1 MLPAYPGY
9 IYRGSSAIAK
19 SRKHNDRTAIPLPT
33 TLSGKLRGR
42 LPGLKNKAPR
52 IGILSL
58 RKGTSKYAS
67 RKTLLEGCEQLYYDS
82 YSNSKKEALYRS
94 ADIIFYLMLD
104 DDKYISCYENN
115 KPYFI
120 KGYDED
126 NDRYI
131 EGTKCAICTTKIQP
145 CLWLRGKKLL
155 YIITN
160 YYRLRL

>member
-19 SRKHNDRTAIPLPT
+19 SRKHNDRTAMPLPT
-33 TLSGKLRGR
+33 TPSGKLRGR
-42 LPGLKNKAPR
+42 LPGLKNKVPR

-82 YSNSKKEALYRS
+82 CSNSKKEALYRS
-94 ADIIFYLMLD
+94 ADITFYLMLD
-104 DDKYISCYENN
+104 DDKCISCYENN
-115 KPYFI
+115 KPCFI

-126 NDRYI
+126 NNRYI
-131 EGTKCAICTTKIQP
+131 EGTKYAICTTKMQP
-145 CLWLRGKKLL
+145 CL
-155 YIITN
+155 
-160 YYRLRL
+160 